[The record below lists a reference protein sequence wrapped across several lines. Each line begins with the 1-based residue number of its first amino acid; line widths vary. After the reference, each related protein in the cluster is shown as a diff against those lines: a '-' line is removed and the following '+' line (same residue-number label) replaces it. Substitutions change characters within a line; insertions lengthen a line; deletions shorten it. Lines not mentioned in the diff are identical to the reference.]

1 MALTPNQQII
11 FNAVNAIG
19 LLGLQNPT
27 LATNLKNQFRNDKY
41 KYTPRLQALISMA
54 PAELQHPLYAY
65 YSNPAAVKE
74 SISDAFSKT
83 FGSVAQSLATAAGKA
98 GQAPVQL
105 AQGIAHVDQALTSLN
120 PLAGLFQ
127 ANIWLRVAE
136 VGIGVLLLA
145 VGIAKLTNAVPIAS
159 KIAGGVSKMPIPV

>member
-1 MALTPNQQII
+1 MALTKNQQII
-11 FNAVNAIG
+11 FNADNAIG

-27 LATNLKNQFRNDKY
+27 LVTNLKNQFRNDGY

-74 SISDAFSKT
+74 SISDAFAKT
-83 FGSVAQSLATAAGKA
+83 FGGLANNLATAAGKV
-98 GQAPVQL
+98 GQAPVDL
-105 AQGIAHVDQALTSLN
+105 AKGIAHVDQALSSLN

-136 VGIGVLLLA
+136 VGIGILLLA
-145 VGIAKLTNAVPIAS
+145 VGLAKLTDAVPAATKIAS
-159 KIAGGVSKMPIPV
+159 TVGKLPI